1 MNRDSGAGWIMYAW
15 IVLIV
20 LGVWNVIEGIVAIS
34 RSHFFT
40 ATGAHYVYSDL
51 KTWGWIILIW
61 GILEVLAAGSV
72 VRGGQWGRWF
82 GIFVAGIAIILQ
94 FLGSADLS
102 VLGADQHLHVR
113 PRAVRTGGLRRD
125 GSVAQRLSA
134 QAAMRRK
141 ARLWQAQAPAG
152 SATAIIAGEPSA
164 NGERS

>member
-20 LGVWNVIEGIVAIS
+20 LGVWNIIEGIVAIS

-51 KTWGWIILIW
+51 RTWGWIILIW

-72 VRGGQWGRWF
+72 LRGGQWGRWF

-94 FLGSADLS
+94 FLALPIYPFWALISIFMFALVLYGLVAYGGTGES
-102 VLGADQHLHVR
+102 LGA
-113 PRAVRTGGLRRD
+113 
-125 GSVAQRLSA
+125 
-134 QAAMRRK
+134 
-141 ARLWQAQAPAG
+141 
-152 SATAIIAGEPSA
+152 
-164 NGERS
+164 

>member
-94 FLGSADLS
+94 FLALPIYPLWALISIFMFAL
-102 VLGADQHLHVR
+102 VLYGLV
-113 PRAVRTGGLRRD
+113 VYGGTGQSL
-125 GSVAQRLSA
+125 
-134 QAAMRRK
+134 
-141 ARLWQAQAPAG
+141 
-152 SATAIIAGEPSA
+152 
-164 NGERS
+164 NG